1 MAKLAYSYSHDYRYN
16 TVLISEL
23 DSDCTVFLQGEET
36 DMFLSSVLDDKS
48 RQTNK
53 LINLVCAEYFPIE
66 RERGGSD
73 CCVKH
78 RNQYNIV
85 EVALAQ
91 YI

>member
-23 DSDCTVFLQGEET
+23 DSDCTVFLQGEDT
-36 DMFLSSVLDDKS
+36 DMFLRDVLDNKA

-53 LINLVCAEYFPIE
+53 LINFVCAEFFPIE

-78 RNQYNIV
+78 RNQYNV
-85 EVALAQ
+85 VSDALAQ